1 LAQAD
6 SALRSHARAG
16 PPAASHAPPGML
28 RCIAAGTPPHGH
40 PGDGV
45 VALRAGAPQRYGGVT
60 KAGGTGGRVSQHH
73 EGGARRSELLSD
85 RLLRF
90 PIGDG
95 PCKGAPQEPAPGT
108 WLDQFFHDDTEE
120 ERPSLLQPGGVLAM
134 YQGRLSHPRLGTTIP
149 MQIELFWASDR
160 VTGTWFMLRR
170 CVDAV
175 AEATSEWPLVV
186 RSVGG
191 GSGATLWGK
200 EVSPNR
206 FAGEVCFGGDAG
218 GTFELLRCPRVS
230 LAPGADVCWGALCG
244 RGGPPAAVVQEPSV
258 YSPGPP
264 PKQVVAAKAVGQGVA
279 KVDEQEPD
287 GSQLIFTT
295 EAQLAEAVAEVLKM
309 HPNGLDMAQ
318 LKPTIHRSTG
328 LWVSEAFLGYKKL
341 LNLIRSST
349 MARACWTQRVGSCN
363 RVFGYAAAG
372 QGANCG
378 HGAPSL
384 GDKMNTFP
392 FKEDPYL
399 GPGVQEGW
407 PGASAA
413 GGQARG
419 GAPGCAV
426 LCL

>member
-1 LAQAD
+1 
-6 SALRSHARAG
+6 
-16 PPAASHAPPGML
+16 
-28 RCIAAGTPPHGH
+28 GTPPHGH

-60 KAGGTGGRVSQHH
+60 KAPPEEAGGTGGRVSQHH

-200 EVSPNR
+200 DPEVSPNR

-244 RGGPPAAVVQEPSV
+244 RGGPPAAVVQETAFGVLS
-258 YSPGPP
+258 GA
-264 PKQVVAAKAVGQGVA
+264 AAKAGGRCEGCRA
-279 KVDEQEPD
+279 GRREGRRAGLPD

-318 LKPTIHRSTG
+318 LKPTIHRIEHRPLG
-328 LWVSEAFLGYKKL
+328 LRGVPRLQEAPQSHQVFNHGPCMLD
-341 LNLIRSST
+341 RPSASAAATASSGT
-349 MARACWTQRVGSCN
+349 RRRARART
-363 RVFGYAAAG
+363 AG
-372 QGANCG
+372 TALPASGT
-378 HGAPSL
+378 
-384 GDKMNTFP
+384 DKMNTFP
-392 FKEDPYL
+392 FKEESDPYL